1 MRKYIHRLLVK
12 NSIVPYK
19 TITLKTGVVVD
30 HYRDGLVAV
39 TS

>member
-1 MRKYIHRLLVK
+1 MTKLINRILEK

-30 HYRDGLVAV
+30 HYRNGLVDV
-39 TS
+39 S

>member
-1 MRKYIHRLLVK
+1 MRKLIHRLLVK

-19 TITLKTGVVVD
+19 SIILKTGVIVD
-30 HYRDGLVAV
+30 HYRDGLVDV

>member
-1 MRKYIHRLLVK
+1 MRKLINRILEK

-30 HYRDGLVAV
+30 HYRNGLVDV
-39 TS
+39 S

>member
-1 MRKYIHRLLVK
+1 MRKLIHRLLVK

-19 TITLKTGVVVD
+19 SITLKTGVIVD
-30 HYRDGLVAV
+30 HYRDGLVDV